1 MRRLTLAL
9 LLLLPLSAAGCES
22 ATEPRIE
29 DTRFAGHL
37 GIDLTEMTRTAGGV
51 YYRDVTV
58 GTGAV
63 AQSGHQLAVY
73 YKGWLSTGVMFEQLQ
88 PPSAPFV
95 FVLGQRKV
103 IDGWEQGIPGMREGG
118 RRQLVIP
125 PSLAYGRDG
134 QGSIPGNAIL
144 VFEVSLVSVELPGT

>member
-9 LLLLPLSAAGCES
+9 LLLLPLAAAGCES

-37 GIDLTEMTRTAGGV
+37 GIDLAAMTRTPGGV
-51 YYRDVTV
+51 YYRDLTV

-63 AQSGHQLAVY
+63 AQSGHRLAVH
-73 YKGWLSTGVMFEQLQ
+73 YKGWLSTGLMFEQLQ
-88 PPSAPFV
+88 PPAAPFV
-95 FVLGQRKV
+95 FVVGQRRV
-103 IDGWEQGIPGMREGG
+103 ITGWEQGIPGMREGG
-118 RRQLVIP
+118 TRQLVIP
-125 PSLAYGRDG
+125 PGLAYGREG

-144 VFEVSLVSVELPGT
+144 VFEVSLVSVALPGS